1 MSYRNPGDIQVA
13 DPSAFINAFEQKTSK
28 WADYYE
34 TKAKERAKKE
44 EANDIALAN
53 FNKSMNYPD
62 LVKNYGSEAVKV
74 IKDYVETNI
83 VANGKFR
90 DATVSQ
96 RQDIY
101 DDLNINLIGK
111 MQKAE
116 KGLAFDN
123 TDVDLSMFETSPEFQ
138 HFLENKNRSGAAFAI
153 KDGAIGYKYLDD
165 QQKEHFIDADLI
177 PDKLDGIKTRTQIY
191 EGIGKQVD
199 EVIRDIDYSYGTS
212 DNLKPAYSKVNEQ
225 VTSLF
230 ANMDEQDKR
239 AYFEKAQ
246 QDAGL
251 QRPKFTYGDFP
262 EDMPDEE
269 KTKILEEQD
278 KFIISSL
285 KKRIEDGSK
294 VINSDKNKIVLPK
307 APSAAQVQQ
316 GKTLE
321 DVNYTTQSFYQNIG
335 SLGYGVNPAGVTTG
349 TTDLNKQN
357 YVYGLENMGF
367 NVIEKRGLEGEDD
380 EEKVTYEEFVVAP
393 VGSSKKITIR
403 QGEQPDIVFKKLLM
417 AKGATPQQAEQILLN
432 SRQTLKSAQAPGS
445 DLPILK

>member
-53 FNKSMNYPD
+53 FNKQMNYPD
-62 LVKNYGSEAVKV
+62 LVNNYGPEAVKV
-74 IKDYVETNI
+74 IKEYVETNV

-90 DATVSQ
+90 DATVSE

-138 HFLENKNRSGAAFAI
+138 HFLENKNRSGANFTI

-165 QQKEHFIDADLI
+165 QQKEHFINADLI
-177 PDKLDGIKTRTQIY
+177 PDKLDSIKTRTQIY
-191 EGIGKQVD
+191 EGVGKQVD
-199 EVIRDIDYSYGTS
+199 EVIKDIDYSYGTS

-251 QRPKFTYGDFP
+251 EKPKFTYGDFP
-262 EDMPDEE
+262 DDMPDED
-269 KTKILEEQD
+269 KSKMLEDQD

-294 VINSDKNKIVLPK
+294 VINSDKNKVVLPQ
-307 APSAAQVQQ
+307 APSAAQIKQ
-316 GKTLE
+316 GETFE
-321 DVNYTTQSFYQNIG
+321 EIDYTAQSFYENAQ
-335 SLGYGVNPAGVTTG
+335 SLGYGINPSGVTIG

-367 NVIEKRGLEGEDD
+367 NVIKRRGPEDEK
-380 EEKVTYEEFVVAP
+380 TFTEFIVAP
-393 VGSSKKITIR
+393 IGSSKEIIIR
-403 QGEQPDIVFKKLLM
+403 QGEQPDIVFKKLLI
-417 AKGATPQQAEQILLN
+417 AKGATPRQAEQVLVN
-432 SRQTLKSAQAPGS
+432 ARQRFKSAQTPGS
-445 DLPILK
+445 DLPIIQ

>member
-1 MSYRNPGDIQVA
+1 MSYRNPGDIQIA

-62 LVKNYGSEAVKV
+62 LVKNYGPEAVKT
-74 IKDYVETNI
+74 IKEYVETNY
-83 VANGKFR
+83 VANGAFKE
-90 DATVSQ
+90 ATASE
-96 RQDIY
+96 RQGML

-138 HFLENKNRSGAAFAI
+138 HFLENKNRSGANFTI

-165 QQKEHFIDADLI
+165 QQKEHFINADLI

-199 EVIRDIDYSYGTS
+199 EVIKDIDYSYGTS

-251 QRPKFTYGDFP
+251 ERPKFTYGDFP
-262 EDMPDEE
+262 DDMPNED
-269 KTKILEEQD
+269 KSKILEEQD

-294 VINSDKNKIVLPK
+294 VINSDKNKVVLPK
-307 APSAAQVQQ
+307 APSASQIKEQESKQRSSLIDSITFKGLEVDLPKGAQGPVAPKGLSVDFADPAMTNNLAKIGIKMGDPYIRGGEAYVDLTDQVTNNSITVSEK
-316 GKTLE
+316 GMTEKDIKETLKQL
-321 DVNYTTQSFYQNIG
+321 VSGFKPSTG
-335 SLGYGVNPAGVTTG
+335 SSMSAQDL
-349 TTDLNKQN
+349 LNK
-357 YVYGLENMGF
+357 Y
-367 NVIEKRGLEGEDD
+367 
-380 EEKVTYEEFVVAP
+380 
-393 VGSSKKITIR
+393 
-403 QGEQPDIVFKKLLM
+403 
-417 AKGATPQQAEQILLN
+417 LN
-432 SRQTLKSAQAPGS
+432 Q
-445 DLPILK
+445 